1 MIHNPLKVVS
11 IIKSKLASD
20 TPRDSLQHLTPRFNG
35 GREPRSHAMRPP
47 SDRVRRV
54 AREHGSART
63 DLDLQVGCEY
73 RRIALVLAGASS
85 PGSRPPAP

>member
-47 SDRVRRV
+47 SDR
-54 AREHGSART
+54 T
-63 DLDLQVGCEY
+63 
-73 RRIALVLAGASS
+73 
-85 PGSRPPAP
+85 